1 MVIAQTTAGTL
12 IFGEVLKWK
21 TGIGSDESK
30 LTILTLSDAKTRSNY
45 KVLCWNMDLNYQ
57 IKQES
62 YKRETESPFSQILI
76 LATHLS
82 VLPAE

>member
-30 LTILTLSDAKTRSNY
+30 LTILTLSDAKTRSN
-45 KVLCWNMDLNYQ
+45 
-57 IKQES
+57 
-62 YKRETESPFSQILI
+62 
-76 LATHLS
+76 
-82 VLPAE
+82 